1 MAWNPIKS
9 QYFMGFFVDIPAS
22 IERYEPSCSECGSFV
37 VICFMFFTVFPDV
50 TKENY
55 RSFFY
60 SAFKAAFLKSIFNNP
75 DENKGGFI
83 ALLGHLKLPRVIE
96 SIDFR

>member
-1 MAWNPIKS
+1 
-9 QYFMGFFVDIPAS
+9 MGFFVDIPAS
-22 IERYEPSCSECGSFV
+22 IERYEPSYSECGSFV

-60 SAFKAAFLKSIFNNP
+60 SAFKAAFLKSIFMST
-75 DENKGGFI
+75 DWEKEGFLS
-83 ALLGHLKLPRVIE
+83 LLGQEKAFK
-96 SIDFR
+96 SN